1 MVEMLRAEVFEGPT
15 QSALRS
21 DDESQPT
28 ASPALGLVFSPKS
41 TGAAISRARKIGIL
55 MVATVTISLSA
66 AWGWQW
72 YFHGRFEETTDNAYV
87 RGDITSIAPKLSG
100 YVVEVAVGDNGGVSK
115 GSLLFRIDDSD
126 YRAKLD
132 QTIATLSTRQAEIA
146 NIEATQKLQDALIE
160 QAVAQER
167 SVSADLLLARANLDR
182 YTALRK
188 SGTASEQKLQD
199 AQTAFAKAEA
209 GDKAAAAKTLAQR
222 LKLGV
227 FDAQLAGAQAAMAQA
242 KASVSLARMDLA
254 NTVIESPIDG
264 VIGNRQ
270 VRVGRYVTP
279 GTPAMDVVPVKD
291 VWVVANFKET
301 QLDRVEV
308 GQPVQVVIDE
318 YPDVQIDGVVDSFA
332 PGSGAAFSLLPPDNA
347 TGNFIRVV
355 QRVPVKIRLTRN
367 PLPGRLV
374 PGLSARIAVRVDKET
389 NPATATSVPPG
400 DLAENRTGIAQ

>member
-1 MVEMLRAEVFEGPT
+1 MLRAEGFEGPT

-21 DDESQPT
+21 DDESQPA
-28 ASPALGLVFSPKS
+28 ASPVFGLVASRES
-41 TGAAISRARKIGIL
+41 TEAPISWARKTAIL
-55 MVATVTISLSA
+55 VVATVTMSLSV
-66 AWGWQW
+66 AWAWQW
-72 YFHGRFEETTDNAYV
+72 YFHGRSEETTDNAYV

-100 YVVEVAVGDNGGVSK
+100 YVVEVAVGDNADVSK
-115 GSLLFRIDDSD
+115 GSFLFRIDDSD

-132 QTIATLSTRQAEIA
+132 QAIATLSTRQAEIA

-209 GDKAAAAKTLAQR
+209 GDKAEAANTLAQR

-227 FDAQLAGAQAAMAQA
+227 FDTQLAGAQAAMALA

-254 NTVIESPIDG
+254 NTVIQSPIDG

-291 VWVVANFKET
+291 IWVVANFKET
-301 QLDRVEV
+301 QLDRMEV

-355 QRVPVKIRLTRN
+355 QRVPVKIRLTHN

-389 NPATATSVPPG
+389 NPATATSDPTG
-400 DLAENRTGIAQ
+400 DLAESRPGVVQ

>member
-1 MVEMLRAEVFEGPT
+1 M
-15 QSALRS
+15 
-21 DDESQPT
+21 
-28 ASPALGLVFSPKS
+28 
-41 TGAAISRARKIGIL
+41 SRARRVAIL
-55 MVATVTISLSA
+55 VVATVTISLSV
-66 AWGWQW
+66 AWVWQW
-72 YFHGRFEETTDNAYV
+72 YSHGRSEETTDNAYV

-100 YVVEVAVGDNGGVSK
+100 YVVEVAVGDNADVRK

-132 QTIATLSTRQAEIA
+132 EAIATLSTRQAEIA
-146 NIEATQKLQDALIE
+146 NIAATQKLQDALIE
-160 QAVAQER
+160 QAAAQER

-199 AQTAFAKAEA
+199 AQTGFAKAEA
-209 GDKAAAAKTLAQR
+209 ADKGAAANTLAQR

-227 FDAQLAGAQAAMAQA
+227 LDAQLAGAQAAMAQA
-242 KASVSLARMDLA
+242 KAFVSLARMDLA
-254 NTVIESPIDG
+254 NTLVQSPIDG

-279 GTPAMDVVPVKD
+279 GTPAMDIVPVQD

-301 QLDRVEV
+301 QLDRMEI
-308 GQPVQVVIDE
+308 GQAVHVAIDE

-332 PGSGAAFSLLPPDNA
+332 PGSGAAFSVLPPDNA

-355 QRVPVKIRLTRN
+355 QRVPVKIRLTHN

-374 PGLSARIAVRVDKET
+374 PGLSARIAVRVGSQTDPVT
-389 NPATATSVPPG
+389 STSNPTG
-400 DLAENRTGIAQ
+400 DLAENRPGTAQ

>member
-1 MVEMLRAEVFEGPT
+1 MLRVEGFEGPT
-15 QSALRS
+15 QPALRS
-21 DDESQPT
+21 GDESQPA
-28 ASPALGLVFSPKS
+28 ASPAFGHVASPGS
-41 TGAAISRARKIGIL
+41 TRAPISRARKVAIL
-55 MVATVTISLSA
+55 VVVTVTMSLSA
-66 AWGWQW
+66 AWAWQW
-72 YFHGRFEETTDNAYV
+72 YFHGRSEETTDNAYV

-100 YVVEVAVGDNGGVSK
+100 YVVEVAVGDNADVRK
-115 GSLLFRIDDSD
+115 GSLLFRIDDGD

-132 QTIATLSTRQAEIA
+132 EAIATLSTRQADIA

-182 YTALRK
+182 YTALRE

-209 GDKAAAAKTLAQR
+209 GDNAAAANTLAQR

-227 FDAQLAGAQAAMAQA
+227 FDAQLAGAQATMAQA

-254 NTVIESPIDG
+254 NTLIRSPIDG

-270 VRVGRYVTP
+270 VRVGRYVTA
-279 GTPAMDVVPVKD
+279 GTPAMDIVPVRD

-301 QLDRVEV
+301 QLDRMEI
-308 GQPVQVVIDE
+308 GQPVQVIIDE

-332 PGSGAAFSLLPPDNA
+332 PGSGAAFSVLPPDNA

-355 QRVPVKIRLTRN
+355 QRVPVKIRLTNN

-374 PGLSARIAVRVDKET
+374 PGLSARIAVRVGKET
-389 NPATATSVPPG
+389 DPATTTSNQAG
-400 DLAENRTGIAQ
+400 DLAENRPGTAQ